1 MIAKTNIYS
10 FFRQI
15 NLKFNKYIY
24 YGLKK
29 LIKPYIS
36 IFLDDLMCYIIFF
49 FFYNWFINMN
59 MF

>member
-49 FFYNWFINMN
+49 FTIGLLI
-59 MF
+59 